1 MDLWCPAS
9 VVYGI
14 AFIPASSHIWPTI
27 LKSMS
32 LFLFILFL
40 LAKKPI
46 HPLRALLSLI
56 RNHGDCP
63 CPCCLVNKKDIGKM
77 GQVLNLWR
85 HVSETHS
92 YIGKKIRDAHDF
104 IFKLGYNVA
113 SAAVECLLSL
123 HSWVPMLVSPAYN
136 FDMDN
141 KLTLSKECFCRK
153 AWKIWLWSVSDS
165 HCRPDAQIQVRCM
178 ECSFYAPYSYFV
190 CRWSI

>member
-1 MDLWCPAS
+1 M
-9 VVYGI
+9 VYGVT
-14 AFIPASSHIWPTI
+14 FILASSHIQPTI

-40 LAKKPI
+40 LTKKPI

-56 RNHGDCP
+56 RNNGDCP

-77 GQVLNLWR
+77 GQVLNLR
-85 HVSETHS
+85 CCVSNTHS
-92 YIGKKIRDAHDF
+92 YIGEKIRDARDF

-113 SAAVECLLSL
+113 SAAVERLLSS
-123 HSWVPMLVSPAYN
+123 HSWVPTLVSPAYN

-153 AWKIWLWSVSDS
+153 AQKIWLRSVSDS
-165 HCRPDAQIQVRCM
+165 HCRPDARI
-178 ECSFYAPYSYFV
+178 
-190 CRWSI
+190 